1 MKNVLKWVIIIAQLF
16 AYILAGILIVQL
28 WKSLVGGTWAVE
40 NVMLALLILNLT
52 LTFGLY
58 GKIAKVNTKIESHIS
73 WHRGQESKMI
83 NKAP

>member
-1 MKNVLKWVIIIAQLF
+1 MKNVLKWVIIIAQIF

-28 WKSLVGGTWAVE
+28 WKSLGGGTWQVE

-58 GKIAKVNTKIESHIS
+58 GKIAKVNTKIEGHIS
-73 WHRGQESKMI
+73 WHRGNE
-83 NKAP
+83 NKVKS